1 MINGLRYTILGVS
14 DSPPATSLIVVII
27 LTIGVF
33 VGAVLLMENG
43 KKIKQ

>member
-1 MINGLRYTILGVS
+1 VS

-27 LTIGVF
+27 LAIGVF